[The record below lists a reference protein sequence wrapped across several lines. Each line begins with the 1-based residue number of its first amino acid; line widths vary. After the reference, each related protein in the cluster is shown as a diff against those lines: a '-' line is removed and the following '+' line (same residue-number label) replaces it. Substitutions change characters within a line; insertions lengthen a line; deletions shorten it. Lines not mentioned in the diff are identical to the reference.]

1 MPQELP
7 ISKKRRYRRG
17 FKLYRIKYGPRSPEH
32 RAYARRLSPGGM
44 FISTN
49 HAVYAAGTQL
59 SIAIEINGKTYDTS
73 GMVRNARTGDAR
85 LMSVF
90 KPGMGVEFTDISPE
104 LKSVL
109 AAAT

>member
-1 MPQELP
+1 MPQAVPL
-7 ISKKRRYRRG
+7 SKKRRYKRG

-32 RAYARRLSPGGM
+32 RAYARRLSPTGM

-49 HAVYAAGTQL
+49 FAIYAAGTPL

-73 GMVRNARTGDAR
+73 GTVRNARKGDAR

-90 KPGMGVEFTDISPE
+90 KPGMGVEFTDVSPE

-109 AAAT
+109 SAAT